1 MKRTIRASLFVALI
15 ILSIA
20 TYFIGLNQGL
30 AHEEEA
36 TSATY
41 AAPCAVI
48 EVDPATHWV
57 TLEDWN
63 GEAWCIRDDS
73 FEVGELVIA
82 TFDDMG
88 SDNIYDDII
97 VGVERQNIVS
107 IESID

>member
-1 MKRTIRASLFVALI
+1 MKRTIRATLFVALI

-30 AHEEEA
+30 SHEEEA

-41 AAPCAVI
+41 TAPCAVI
-48 EVDPATHWV
+48 DVDSATHWV

-63 GEAWCIRDDS
+63 GEAWCVRDDS

-88 SDNIYDDII
+88 SDSIYDDII

-107 IESID
+107 IESVD

>member
-1 MKRTIRASLFVALI
+1 MKRTIRATLFVALI

-30 AHEEEA
+30 DYEEEA
-36 TSATY
+36 TTATY
-41 AAPCAVI
+41 TAPCVVI
-48 EVDPATHWV
+48 EVDSTTRWV

-88 SDNIYDDII
+88 TTNIFDDMI
-97 VGVERQNIVS
+97 VGVARHTLVS

>member
-1 MKRTIRASLFVALI
+1 MKRTIRATLLVALI

-30 AHEEEA
+30 GHEEEA
-36 TSATY
+36 ITY
-41 AAPCAVI
+41 IAPCVVI
-48 EVDPATHWV
+48 EVDPTTHWV

-63 GEAWCIRDDS
+63 GETWCIRDDS

-88 SDNIYDDII
+88 TTNIYDDMI
-97 VGVERQNIVS
+97 VDVARRTLVPN
-107 IESID
+107 ESID

>member
-30 AHEEEA
+30 DYEEEA
-36 TSATY
+36 TTATY
-41 AAPCAVI
+41 TAPCVVI
-48 EVDPATHWV
+48 EVDSTTRWV

-63 GEAWCIRDDS
+63 GETWCIRDDS
-73 FEVGELVIA
+73 FGVGELVIA

-88 SDNIYDDII
+88 TTNIFDDMI
-97 VGVERQNIVS
+97 VGVARHTLVS

>member
-1 MKRTIRASLFVALI
+1 MKRTIRASLLVALV

-30 AHEEEA
+30 AYEEKA

-41 AAPCAVI
+41 TAPCVVI
-48 EVDPATHWV
+48 EVDPTTHWV

-63 GEAWCIRDDS
+63 SEAWCIRDDS
-73 FEVGELVIA
+73 FKVGELIIV

-88 SDNIYDDII
+88 TINIYDDM
-97 VGVERQNIVS
+97 IVS
-107 IESID
+107 VARQTLVPIESID

>member
-1 MKRTIRASLFVALI
+1 MKRTIGASLFVALI
-15 ILSIA
+15 ILSIV

-41 AAPCAVI
+41 TAPCTVI

-97 VGVERQNIVS
+97 VGVERHNIVS

>member
-1 MKRTIRASLFVALI
+1 MKRTIRATLFVALI

-30 AHEEEA
+30 SHEEV
-36 TSATY
+36 TTATY
-41 AAPCAVI
+41 ATPCVVI
-48 EVDPATHWV
+48 EVDPTTCWV
-57 TLEDWN
+57 TLEDWS

-88 SDNIYDDII
+88 TTNIYDDMI
-97 VGVERQNIVS
+97 VGVARQTLVS
-107 IESID
+107 IESVD

>member
-1 MKRTIRASLFVALI
+1 MKATTRATLFVALI

-30 AHEEEA
+30 NHKEPE

-41 AAPCAVI
+41 TAPCAVI
-48 EVDPATHWV
+48 EVDPVAHWV

-82 TFDDMG
+82 TFDDIG
-88 SDNIYDDII
+88 TTNIYDDMI
-97 VGVERQNIVS
+97 VDVARYTLAP
-107 IESID
+107 IESTD

>member
-1 MKRTIRASLFVALI
+1 MKRTIRATLFVALI
-15 ILSIA
+15 ILSIT

-30 AHEEEA
+30 VHEEEA

>member
-1 MKRTIRASLFVALI
+1 MKRTIRATLFVVLI
-15 ILSIA
+15 ILSIV

-30 AHEEEA
+30 SHEEEV
-36 TSATY
+36 TSTTY
-41 AAPCAVI
+41 TAPCAVI
-48 EVDPATHWV
+48 EVDPTTHWA

-73 FEVGELVIA
+73 FEIEELVIV

-88 SDNIYDDII
+88 TTNIYDDMI
-97 VGVERQNIVS
+97 VDVARHTLVP

>member
-1 MKRTIRASLFVALI
+1 MKRAVRSTLFIALI

-30 AHEEEA
+30 SHEKEV
-36 TSATY
+36 TTATY
-41 AAPCAVI
+41 TAPCAVI
-48 EVDPATHWV
+48 KVDPVTHWV

-73 FEVGELVIA
+73 FKVGELVIA
-82 TFDDMG
+82 TFNDMG
-88 SDNIYDDII
+88 TTNIYDDMI
-97 VGVERQNIVS
+97 VGMARYTLVP

>member
-1 MKRTIRASLFVALI
+1 MKRTIRATLFVALL
-15 ILSIA
+15 ILFIT

-30 AHEEEA
+30 NHEEEA

-48 EVDPATHWV
+48 DVDPTTHWV

-73 FEVGELVIA
+73 FEVGELVIV

-88 SDNIYDDII
+88 TTNIYDDM
-97 VGVERQNIVS
+97 IVS
-107 IESID
+107 VARRTLVPIGSID

>member
-1 MKRTIRASLFVALI
+1 MKRTIRATLFIALI

-20 TYFIGLNQGL
+20 TYFIGLSQGL
-30 AHEEEA
+30 DYEEEA
-36 TSATY
+36 TTATY
-41 AAPCAVI
+41 TAPCAVI
-48 EVDPATHWV
+48 EVNSVTHWA

-82 TFDDMG
+82 TFDDIG
-88 SDNIYDDII
+88 TTNIYDDMI
-97 VGVERQNIVS
+97 VGVARRTLVP

>member
-1 MKRTIRASLFVALI
+1 MKRTVRATLFIALI

-30 AHEEEA
+30 GYEEEA
-36 TSATY
+36 TTATY
-41 AAPCAVI
+41 TAPCAVI
-48 EVDPATHWV
+48 EVDSVTHWV

-73 FEVGELVIA
+73 FEVGELVIV

-88 SDNIYDDII
+88 TTNIYDDMI
-97 VGVERQNIVS
+97 VGVARHTLVP

>member
-1 MKRTIRASLFVALI
+1 MKRTIRATLFIALI

-30 AHEEEA
+30 AYEA

>member
-1 MKRTIRASLFVALI
+1 MKRTIRATLFVVLI

-30 AHEEEA
+30 SHEEEA

-41 AAPCAVI
+41 TAPCKVI
-48 EVDPATHWV
+48 EVDSTTHWV

-73 FEVGELVIA
+73 FKVDELVIA
-82 TFDDMG
+82 TFDNMG
-88 SDNIYDDII
+88 TDSFYDDMI
-97 VGVERQNIVS
+97 VGVARQTLVS

>member
-1 MKRTIRASLFVALI
+1 MKRTIRATLFVALI

-30 AHEEEA
+30 SHEEA
-36 TSATY
+36 TTATY
-41 AAPCAVI
+41 TAPCVVI
-48 EVDPATHWV
+48 EVDPTTHWA

-73 FEVGELVIA
+73 FEIEELVIA

-88 SDNIYDDII
+88 TTNIYDDMI
-97 VGVERQNIVS
+97 VDVARHTLVP

>member
-1 MKRTIRASLFVALI
+1 MKRTIRATLFVALI

-30 AHEEEA
+30 SHEKEV
-36 TSATY
+36 TTTTY
-41 AAPCAVI
+41 TAPCAVI
-48 EVDPATHWV
+48 EVDPATHWI

-88 SDNIYDDII
+88 TTNIYDDMI
-97 VGVERQNIVS
+97 VDVARYTLVP

>member
-30 AHEEEA
+30 AYEEEA

-41 AAPCAVI
+41 TAPCAVI

>member
-1 MKRTIRASLFVALI
+1 MKRTVRATLFVVFI

-20 TYFIGLNQGL
+20 TYFIGLHQGL
-30 AHEEEA
+30 SYEEPE

-41 AAPCAVI
+41 TAPCTVI
-48 EVDPATHWV
+48 EVDSTTHWV

-63 GEAWCIRDDS
+63 KEAWCIRDDS

-88 SDNIYDDII
+88 TNSIYDD
-97 VGVERQNIVS
+97 VIVS
-107 IESID
+107 VARQTLVPIESID

>member
-1 MKRTIRASLFVALI
+1 MKRTIRATLFVALI

-36 TSATY
+36 ISATY
-41 AAPCAVI
+41 TAPCAVI
-48 EVDPATHWV
+48 EVDPTTHWV

-73 FEVGELVIA
+73 FGVGELVIA

-88 SDNIYDDII
+88 TTNIYDDVI
-97 VGVERQNIVS
+97 VDVARHTLVP

>member
-1 MKRTIRASLFVALI
+1 MKRTIRATLFITLI

-30 AHEEEA
+30 THEEEA

-48 EVDPATHWV
+48 EVDSTTHWV

-88 SDNIYDDII
+88 TDSIYDDMII
-97 VGVERQNIVS
+97 KVDRTKLVP
-107 IESID
+107 IESTN

>member
-1 MKRTIRASLFVALI
+1 MKRTIRATLFIALI

-30 AHEEEA
+30 GYEEEA
-36 TSATY
+36 TTATY
-41 AAPCAVI
+41 TAPCAVI
-48 EVDPATHWV
+48 EVDSVTHWV

-73 FEVGELVIA
+73 FEVGELVIV

-88 SDNIYDDII
+88 TTNIYDDMI
-97 VGVERQNIVS
+97 VGVARHTLAP
-107 IESID
+107 IESIN

>member
-1 MKRTIRASLFVALI
+1 MKRTVRAILFVALI
-15 ILSIA
+15 VLSIV
-20 TYFIGLNQGL
+20 TYFIGLEQGL
-30 AHEEEA
+30 SHEEV

-41 AAPCAVI
+41 TAPCMVI
-48 EVDPATHWV
+48 DADSATHWV

-88 SDNIYDDII
+88 TDSIYDD
-97 VGVERQNIVS
+97 VIVS
-107 IESID
+107 VARQTLVPIESIS

>member
-1 MKRTIRASLFVALI
+1 MKRTIRATLFVALI

-30 AHEEEA
+30 SHEEEA
-36 TSATY
+36 TTATY
-41 AAPCAVI
+41 TAPCAVI

-73 FEVGELVIA
+73 FKVGELVIA

-88 SDNIYDDII
+88 TTNIYDDMI
-97 VGVERQNIVS
+97 VSVARQTLVS
-107 IESID
+107 IESVD

>member
-1 MKRTIRASLFVALI
+1 MKRTIRAILFVVLI

-30 AHEEEA
+30 SHEEEA
-36 TSATY
+36 TTATY
-41 AAPCAVI
+41 TAPCVVI
-48 EVDPATHWV
+48 EVDPTTHWA

-88 SDNIYDDII
+88 TTNIYDDMI
-97 VGVERQNIVS
+97 VGVARHTLVS

>member
-1 MKRTIRASLFVALI
+1 MKRTIRATLFIALI

-30 AHEEEA
+30 GYEEEA
-36 TSATY
+36 TTATY
-41 AAPCAVI
+41 TAPCAVI
-48 EVDPATHWV
+48 EVDSVTHWV

-73 FEVGELVIA
+73 FEVGELVIV

-88 SDNIYDDII
+88 TTNIYDDMI
-97 VGVERQNIVS
+97 VGVARHTLVP

>member
-1 MKRTIRASLFVALI
+1 MKRTIRATLFIALI

-20 TYFIGLNQGL
+20 AYFIGLNQGL
-30 AHEEEA
+30 SYKEA
-36 TSATY
+36 TTATY
-41 AAPCAVI
+41 TAPCVVI
-48 EVDPATHWV
+48 EVDPVTHWV

-73 FEVGELVIA
+73 FEVGELIIA

-88 SDNIYDDII
+88 TTNIYDDMI
-97 VGVERQNIVS
+97 VNVARHTLVP

>member
-1 MKRTIRASLFVALI
+1 MKRTIRATLFVALI

-30 AHEEEA
+30 SHKKEV
-36 TSATY
+36 TTATY
-41 AAPCAVI
+41 TAPCAVI
-48 EVDPATHWV
+48 EVDPATHWI

-63 GEAWCIRDDS
+63 GEAWCIGDDS

-88 SDNIYDDII
+88 TTNIYDDMI
-97 VGVERQNIVS
+97 VDVARYTLTP

>member
-30 AHEEEA
+30 AYEEEA

-41 AAPCAVI
+41 TAPCVVI

>member
-1 MKRTIRASLFVALI
+1 MKRTIRATLFVALI
-15 ILSIA
+15 ILSIV

-30 AHEEEA
+30 SHEEEV
-36 TSATY
+36 TSTTY
-41 AAPCAVI
+41 TAPCVVI
-48 EVDPATHWV
+48 EVDPTTHWA

-73 FEVGELVIA
+73 FEIEELVIV

-88 SDNIYDDII
+88 TTNIYDDMII
-97 VGVERQNIVS
+97 DVARHTLVP

>member
-1 MKRTIRASLFVALI
+1 MKRTIRATLFTALI

-30 AHEEEA
+30 SHEEE
-36 TSATY
+36 TTTATY
-41 AAPCAVI
+41 TAPCAVI
-48 EVDPATHWV
+48 EVDSITHWV

-73 FEVGELVIA
+73 FEVGELIIA

-88 SDNIYDDII
+88 TTNIYDDMI
-97 VGVERQNIVS
+97 VDVARHTLVP

>member
-1 MKRTIRASLFVALI
+1 MKRTIRATLFVALI

-30 AHEEEA
+30 SHEEA
-36 TSATY
+36 TTTTY
-41 AAPCAVI
+41 TAPCIVI
-48 EVDPATHWV
+48 EVDPTTHWA

-63 GEAWCIRDDS
+63 GETWCIRDDS
-73 FEVGELVIA
+73 FENEELVIV

-88 SDNIYDDII
+88 TTNIYDDMI
-97 VGVERQNIVS
+97 VGVARHTLVP

>member
-15 ILSIA
+15 ILSIT
-20 TYFIGLNQGL
+20 TYVLGLNQGL

-41 AAPCAVI
+41 AAPRAVI